1 WLPLILCFINSDFVF
16 SYFFPH
22 QGLIFG
28 ALFLQ
33 PSFLETDGL
42 KDALG
47 NEIMK
52 LKDQL
57 GSRQKAISFFERD
70 NSSNYLIPAC
80 IEIPTD
86 GTDEH
91 RGTYCS
97 QEVAIKFL
105 KPERVNA
112 EMLRE
117 FSQEVYIMRV
127 YGTGSIYN
135 FLHKQKFAFKIQ
147 TLLKVAL
154 DVAKGV
160 CYLHQNNIIHRDL
173 KTANLLMDEYGIV
186 KVADFGVARVQIESG
201 VMTAETG
208 TYRRM
213 APEVIEHKPYSH
225 KADVFSYGIVIWE
238 LLTGHIFLAK
248 LNSSFFYRGFRPK
261 IPKKTHPKVKG
272 LLQRCWN
279 QDPKDRPE
287 FEEIIEMLQQIM
299 IEVNVEP

>member
-1 WLPLILCFINSDFVF
+1 MLIVEAI
-16 SYFFPH
+16 
-22 QGLIFG
+22 GLIFG

-33 PSFLETDGL
+33 PSFLVRVEETDGL

-213 APEVIEHKPYSH
+213 APEIPY
-225 KADVFSYGIVIWE
+225 AY
-238 LLTGHIFLAK
+238 LTPLQAAVGVVQKVL
-248 LNSSFFYRGFRPK
+248 GFRPK

-299 IEVNVEP
+299 IEVGDEDPADKDKHCRR

>member
-1 WLPLILCFINSDFVF
+1 MRSGEKRSWIDRVDGIYLEKNDKAKRLEHHWIGLIL
-16 SYFFPH
+16 
-22 QGLIFG
+22 G

-33 PSFLETDGL
+33 PSFLVRVE
-42 KDALG
+42 
-47 NEIMK
+47 
-52 LKDQL
+52 DQL

-70 NSSNYLIPAC
+70 NSSNYPIPAY

-86 GTDEH
+86 GTEEWEIDVKQLQIEKKVASWH

-117 FSQEVYIMRV
+117 FSQE
-127 YGTGSIYN
+127 
-135 FLHKQKFAFKIQ
+135 
-147 TLLKVAL
+147 
-154 DVAKGV
+154 
-160 CYLHQNNIIHRDL
+160 
-173 KTANLLMDEYGIV
+173 IV
-186 KVADFGVARVQIESG
+186 KVADFGVVRVQIESG

-208 TYRRM
+208 TYRWM
-213 APEVIEHKPYSH
+213 APE
-225 KADVFSYGIVIWE
+225 G
-238 LLTGHIFLAK
+238 L
-248 LNSSFFYRGFRPK
+248 RPK

-287 FEEIIEMLQQIM
+287 FEEIIEMLQHIM
-299 IEVNVEP
+299 IEVNVVP

>member
-1 WLPLILCFINSDFVF
+1 MVFFSTLRFTSLFISFYINLHYGLIL
-16 SYFFPH
+16 
-22 QGLIFG
+22 G

-33 PSFLETDGL
+33 PSFL
-42 KDALG
+42 
-47 NEIMK
+47 
-52 LKDQL
+52 DQL

-70 NSSNYLIPAC
+70 NSSNYPIPAY

-86 GTDEH
+86 GTEEWEIDVKQLQIEKKVASWH

-117 FSQEVYIMRV
+117 FSQE
-127 YGTGSIYN
+127 
-135 FLHKQKFAFKIQ
+135 Q
-147 TLLKVAL
+147 
-154 DVAKGV
+154 
-160 CYLHQNNIIHRDL
+160 
-173 KTANLLMDEYGIV
+173 IV
-186 KVADFGVARVQIESG
+186 KVADFGVVRVQIESG

-208 TYRRM
+208 TYRWM

-238 LLTGHIFLAK
+238 LLTGHGL
-248 LNSSFFYRGFRPK
+248 RPK

-287 FEEIIEMLQQIM
+287 FEEIIEMLQHIM
-299 IEVNVEP
+299 IEVNVVP

>member
-1 WLPLILCFINSDFVF
+1 MSHYLAFGLIL
-16 SYFFPH
+16 
-22 QGLIFG
+22 G

-33 PSFLETDGL
+33 PSFL
-42 KDALG
+42 
-47 NEIMK
+47 
-52 LKDQL
+52 DQL

-86 GTDEH
+86 GTDEWEIDVKQFQIEKKVASWH

-97 QEVAIKFL
+97 LEVAIKFL
-105 KPERVNA
+105 KPERI
-112 EMLRE
+112 R
-117 FSQEVYIMRV
+117 
-127 YGTGSIYN
+127 
-135 FLHKQKFAFKIQ
+135 
-147 TLLKVAL
+147 
-154 DVAKGV
+154 
-160 CYLHQNNIIHRDL
+160 
-173 KTANLLMDEYGIV
+173 YGIV
-186 KVADFGVARVQIESG
+186 KVADFGVVRVQIESG

-208 TYRRM
+208 THRWM

-225 KADVFSYGIVIWE
+225 KADVFSYRIVIWE
-238 LLTGHIFLAK
+238 LLTGHGL
-248 LNSSFFYRGFRPK
+248 RPK

-299 IEVNVEP
+299 IEVNVVP